1 MLLSTTEC
9 SSYRH
14 ISLFNIDL
22 KLLAKILANRLR
34 PLLAHV
40 ISPEQVGFV
49 PGREAKDN
57 IIKALLLTQA
67 SYSQHIKS
75 LLLSTDVE
83 KAFDFM
89 FVTCTYIGLNS
100 RMMAWITTLYQQP
113 SARKKINGS
122 LSDRALKCLG
132 IWLTPKLSTLY
143 EANSPPLLQ
152 KIEMDL
158 KLWNAGCF
166 SCFGRTAILKMV
178 ILPRL
183 LYLLRPLP
191 IKLPKK
197 FFKKLHSELMIL
209 LWVHKKS
216 KIKFV
221 S

>member
-143 EANSPPLLQ
+143 EANSPTPTPKNRKGPKTLERRLFL
-152 KIEMDL
+152 M
-158 KLWNAGCF
+158 LWEDGHPEDGNTPQAPVPPKA
-166 SCFGRTAILKMV
+166 TADQIT
-178 ILPRL
+178 
-183 LYLLRPLP
+183 
-191 IKLPKK
+191 
-197 FFKKLHSELMIL
+197 
-209 LWVHKKS
+209 
-216 KIKFV
+216 
-221 S
+221 